1 MVDPQKK
8 NRTAAILKKLPLM
21 MLDTVL
27 SKMLIDLDEEAQEP
41 LLPLMKERSP
51 AVFDDIF
58 RKIRIVIHD
67 PTNGLSIFSTYD
79 SDGILQLDR

>member
-1 MVDPQKK
+1 M
-8 NRTAAILKKLPLM
+8 KKLPLM
-21 MLDTVL
+21 MLDTVF
-27 SKMLIDLDEEAQEP
+27 SKMLIDMDEEAQKA

-51 AVFDDIF
+51 AMFDDIF
-58 RKIRIVIHD
+58 RKIWIVIHD